1 MAGLLRSVPQDDADM
16 TGGGVLD
23 EFIEDAD
30 RVIAAVFVVA
40 RGDRTEFGLVDE
52 AHEAFGV
59 ADDFNLVKRH
69 QGVERAFVLDGEI
82 VRAALAVPIC
92 QCASPAQLGVSTW
105 VQRYTAVI
113 AARLS
118 SSCGLTT

>member
-1 MAGLLRSVPQDDADM
+1 MCSSDLA
-16 TGGGVLD
+16 
-23 EFIEDAD
+23 
-30 RVIAAVFVVA
+30 
-40 RGDRTEFGLVDE
+40 E
-52 AHEAFGV
+52 AHEAVCV

-118 SSCGLTT
+118 SSCGLTTSAATKVLIASSALSAEHKIGRAHV

>member
-1 MAGLLRSVPQDDADM
+1 MIRLPPRATRTDTLFPYTTLFRSV
-16 TGGGVLD
+16 
-23 EFIEDAD
+23 
-30 RVIAAVFVVA
+30 
-40 RGDRTEFGLVDE
+40 
-52 AHEAFGV
+52 GV

-69 QGVERAFVLDGEI
+69 QGVERAFVLDGQL

-92 QCASPAQLGVSTW
+92 QCASPAQLGVSTC

-118 SSCGLTT
+118 SSCGLTTSAATTV